1 MKKTFKINLE
11 LSEDQIRE
19 YMSNPNMFRP
29 SEEKTKKSYETI
41 QFMVFMGNTSE
52 EELWLSVE
60 DIATVMKV
68 FPEALVDDCEAMVYY
83 GISEKRENR
92 YLIKNPEAN
101 KPKRKKKK

>member
-52 EELWLSVE
+52 EELWRSVE

-68 FPEALVDDCEAMVYY
+68 FPEALVDEAIFYQIYTPGGRQHENHYY
-83 GISEKRENR
+83 R
-92 YLIKNPEAN
+92 
-101 KPKRKKKK
+101 